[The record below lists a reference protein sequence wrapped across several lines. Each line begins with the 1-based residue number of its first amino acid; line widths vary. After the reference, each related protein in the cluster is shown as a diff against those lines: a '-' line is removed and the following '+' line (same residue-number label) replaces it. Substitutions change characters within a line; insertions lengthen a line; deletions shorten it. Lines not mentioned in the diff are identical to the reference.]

1 MIDMSFTREKA
12 IENAKNDLAARLSIS
27 TSEIVETGVVDRDFP
42 DMSLGAPVAGE
53 MSAQMISSGWQI
65 TLEAGGKSYE
75 YRADKYQ
82 LRLKD
87 FEGENFIVSG

>member
-1 MIDMSFTREKA
+1 MSFTRETA
-12 IENAKNDLAARLSIS
+12 TENAKNDLAGRLSIS
-27 TSEIVETGVVDRDFP
+27 SADVVEKGVVDKDFP

-53 MSAQMISSGWQI
+53 MSAQMISGGWQI
-65 TLEAGGKSYE
+65 TLEAGGKAYE

-87 FEGENFIVSG
+87 FEGGNHIVR